1 MRVRLYATLRD
12 LLKSSTVEVD
22 LAEDTTI
29 RALLRRLVAEHP
41 ELGSKLWDDEE
52 RLTGLVKVLLN
63 GRAIQHLAGLDS
75 PVSPG
80 DNIALFPPVGG
91 G

>member
-1 MRVRLYATLRD
+1 MRVRLYANLRD
-12 LLKSSTVEVD
+12 LLRCSEIEVD
-22 LAEDTTI
+22 LAEDITI
-29 RALLRRLVAEHP
+29 RALLRRLIAEHP

-63 GRAIQHLAGLDS
+63 GRAIQHLSGLDS
-75 PVSPG
+75 PVSPS